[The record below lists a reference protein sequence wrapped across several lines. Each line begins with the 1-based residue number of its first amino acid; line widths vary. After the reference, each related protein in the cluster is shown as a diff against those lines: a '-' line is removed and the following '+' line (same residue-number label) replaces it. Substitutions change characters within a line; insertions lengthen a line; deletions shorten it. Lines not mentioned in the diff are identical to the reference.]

1 MRDRL
6 TQLNLPAS
14 VIEAYLSLYNKYKSG
29 SSKVANWDSIQSP
42 SASSLV
48 LYDSLT
54 NHKDMQRAFGKLAV
68 CKLNGG
74 LGTSMGCPGAK
85 SLIVVKEGETFL
97 DLIIDQISKLNKA
110 YSVSIPLLFMNS
122 FHTHEETQKI
132 IQNHIS
138 GVDIHCFQQNQFPRL
153 RKGDDQPLSEVK
165 FGREAW
171 YPPGHGDIYH
181 CLLHQNILD
190 KLLTDGRE
198 VLFVSNADNLGAVV
212 DPRILS
218 YMLDEEIPFLMEVTE
233 KTAADVKGGTLY
245 YHNGKLHLLEIARVP
260 DTHLHEFCSLDKFK
274 IFNTNNIWINL
285 SCLKKKLDQGPLDL
299 EVIVNNKTIGDLDI
313 VQLETAIG
321 SALDHFPGAKGLL
334 VGRER
339 FLPVKKTDDLLL
351 IQSDLFIL
359 ENGYLIYNPARGA
372 KCLPNVRLGES
383 FARLEDYFSRFEA
396 IPHLLE
402 LDSLKLEGDIYFEKD
417 VTLKGDI
424 TIVASN
430 GRVTIPRDSVLEN
443 SKVSS

>member
-1 MRDRL
+1 
-6 TQLNLPAS
+6 
-14 VIEAYLSLYNKYKSG
+14 
-29 SSKVANWDSIQSP
+29 
-42 SASSLV
+42 
-48 LYDSLT
+48 
-54 NHKDMQRAFGKLAV
+54 MQRAFGKLAV

-132 IQNHIS
+132 IKNHIS

-153 RKGDDQPLSEVK
+153 RKGDDQPLSEVA

-190 KLLTDGRE
+190 KLLDDGRE

-245 YHNGKLHLLEIARVP
+245 CHNGKLHLLEIARVP
-260 DTHLHEFCSLDKFK
+260 DAHLHEFCSLDKFK

-285 SCLKKKLDQGPLDL
+285 SCLKKKLDKGPLDL
-299 EVIVNNKTIGDLDI
+299 EVIVNNKTIGDLDV

-359 ENGYLIYNPARGA
+359 ENGCLIYNPARGE
-372 KCLPNVRLGES
+372 KCLPTVRLGDF

-396 IPHLLE
+396 IPNLLE

-430 GRVTIPRDSVLEN
+430 GRVTIPCGSVLEN